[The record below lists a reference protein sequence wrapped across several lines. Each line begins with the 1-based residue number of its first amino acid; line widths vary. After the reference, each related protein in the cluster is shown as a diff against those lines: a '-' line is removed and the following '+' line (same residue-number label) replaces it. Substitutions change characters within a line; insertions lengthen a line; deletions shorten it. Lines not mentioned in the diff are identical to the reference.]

1 VHPVEM
7 EIGKSL
13 DIPASIVEV
22 WQQVVDSLSD
32 LLDIPSVM
40 INRIV
45 PPELEVFLASV
56 GPGSVFP
63 AGARAPL
70 AGVYCE
76 AAARRRSAVRVV
88 DARKDPEWVD
98 SPTAKAGL
106 LAYLGYPLFWPNGE
120 VFGTL
125 CAVDLK
131 ENAWGARYENLL
143 QMFKRVIEIHL
154 QLVDTSDHLEKKN
167 KELRRTLE
175 EVKALRGMLP
185 ICAACKKVRDDQGYW
200 DRIEDYVTKHSE
212 LEFTHSLC
220 PDCAKTLYPQLDI

>member
-1 VHPVEM
+1 VEM